1 MNFDVVADNC
11 DVFGNKLV
19 FHRAGE
25 GEVVLLVHG
34 ITSYSFIWK
43 DVFQSL
49 SHNYDVIAVDL
60 LGCGNSDKPLDVSY
74 SLTSHAEI
82 LKKFVNVLDIEKF
95 HFVGHDLGGGIGQ
108 IFAVNNPG
116 LLYDL
121 TLINTVGYDFWPVQP
136 ITAMRTPIL
145 RELLMSTFDLGLFMI
160 LIKRGIYHKEELT
173 QELMDKFSKPLQS
186 SEGKKAFMHFARCL
200 DNKNLMDIVDQLRL
214 LEMPVLIIRSDGDL
228 YLRAAIAEQLH
239 KDIPGSRLVRI
250 AKGGHF
256 VQIDEP
262 GWVAGEINNFIR
274 ECYAS
279 RQ

>member
-1 MNFDVVADNC
+1 MNFDAVVDNC
-11 DVFGNKLV
+11 QVFGNRLV
-19 FHRAGE
+19 FHRSGE

-60 LGCGNSDKPLDVSY
+60 LGCGNSDMPLDVSY
-74 SLTSHAEI
+74 SLNSHADI
-82 LKKFVNVLDIEKF
+82 LKEFVNILNIEKF
-95 HFVGHDLGGGIGQ
+95 HYVGHDLGGGIGQ
-108 IFAVNNPG
+108 IFAINNPG

-136 ITAMRTPIL
+136 ITAMRAPVI

-160 LIKRGIYHKEELT
+160 LIKRGLYHKEKLT
-173 QELMDKFSKPLQS
+173 QELMDAFSKPLQS
-186 SEGKKAFMHFARCL
+186 NEGKKAFMHFARCL
-200 DNKNLMDIVDQLRL
+200 DNKNLMDIVDQLRQ
-214 LEMPVLIIRSDGDL
+214 LEIPVLVIRSDGDV

-250 AKGGHF
+250 DKGGHF
-256 VQIDEP
+256 VQVDEP
-262 GWVAGEINNFIR
+262 DWVAAEINNFIR
-274 ECYAS
+274 ECYAN